1 MPSSAIRSRHSLPLL
16 ASIALALAAAP
27 GARAELLNEPPVI
40 RPETLRQVAPGVSII
55 PDPRI
60 NYVPNI
66 GIVEGRDAILVVD
79 TGMGPANGRLVYDK
93 ARAIARGR
101 RIYLTTTHFH
111 PEHSFG
117 ASAFP
122 ASDVIQNRLQAAEL
136 AEKGMPYARLFS
148 GFGANERAALEGVE
162 IVKAGI
168 SYTGRKT
175 LDLGGRIVILQEMPA
190 HTRGDQIVFVPDGGV
205 LFTGDLVED
214 RFFPIMP
221 DADAKGSRWIAVL
234 GQLLDLKP
242 SIVVPGHGSI
252 GDAALIRTVRDYL
265 THIRTEVFRLV
276 DAGKT
281 QDEIAATLEP
291 QLKALHP
298 DWDNAT
304 FIPFEVGIF
313 FAERTGRPPQL
324 PKL

>member
-190 HTRGDQIVFVPDGGV
+190 HTRGDQIVFVPDGACCSPATWSRTAS
-205 LFTGDLVED
+205 FRSCPT
-214 RFFPIMP
+214 RTPR
-221 DADAKGSRWIAVL
+221 AAAGSRCS
-234 GQLLDLKP
+234 GSC
-242 SIVVPGHGSI
+242 SISSPASSCP
-252 GDAALIRTVRDYL
+252 AMARSAMPR
-265 THIRTEVFRLV
+265 
-276 DAGKT
+276 
-281 QDEIAATLEP
+281 
-291 QLKALHP
+291 
-298 DWDNAT
+298 
-304 FIPFEVGIF
+304 
-313 FAERTGRPPQL
+313 
-324 PKL
+324 